1 MSYKCFV
8 AQITRVQEIPGAD
21 KIHCATVLGSK
32 VVVAKDWGVGYVGLF
47 FPVDTQLSEEFCKQN
62 NLYRDCTKNADT
74 TKKGFFDD
82 NRRVRAQPFMKVK
95 SEGFF
100 CGIDSLDYIGYEVG
114 GDFAFL
120 VGDSFDNYAGYEVC
134 KRYESEK
141 ASKIKREQKQKAPKA
156 KVAPTFHKHCDSE
169 QFKLFAHHIKKGS
182 LISIHAKVH
191 GTSARYAC
199 LPVTRETHYSKPV
212 SFLRKLVGMSRVK
225 VQTQYEHLVGTR
237 NVTLLEDQ
245 RYNAQGFHGSE
256 EYRYEILD
264 LLKPH
269 IEKGMTVYGEI
280 AGYANGKTIM
290 PKHSTETLKDKAFNK
305 KYGKEITYKYGCN
318 ETQYRFH
325 VYRIT
330 YQTVDGKE
338 IDFTPA
344 QLEEW
349 CLDRGI
355 NHHYNVVEPFIY
367 DGDVE
372 KLSALV
378 ESLTER
384 EDVLTE
390 DYIDPSHVSEGVI
403 VRVDC
408 ANMRPIFY
416 KNKSYAFRVMEGISR
431 EEVVDIE
438 EIS

>member
-8 AQITRVQEIPGAD
+8 AQIDRVQEIPGAD

-32 VVVAKDWGVGYVGLF
+32 VVVAKDCGVGYVGLF

-100 CGIDSLDYIGYEVG
+100 CSIDSLNYLGE
-114 GDFAFL
+114 FAGKL
-120 VGDSFDNYAGYEVC
+120 GESFDTYKDQKICN
-134 KRYESEK
+134 RYESEK
-141 ASKIKREQKQKAPKA
+141 ASKIKREQKQKTPKA

-191 GTSARYAC
+191 GTSARYAW
-199 LPVTRETHYSKPV
+199 LPVTRETYYSKPV
-212 SFLRKLVGMSRVK
+212 GFLRKLIGKSKSK
-225 VQTQYEHLVGTR
+225 VQTQYEYLVGTR

-269 IEKGMTVYGEI
+269 LEKGMCIYGEI
-280 AGYANGKTIM
+280 AGYANSKSIM

-355 NHHYNVVEPFIY
+355 LPHYNVVEPFIY

-390 DYIDPSHVSEGVI
+390 DYIDPSHISEGVI
-403 VRVDC
+403 VRIDC
-408 ANMRPIFY
+408 GNMRPIFY

>member
-8 AQITRVQEIPGAD
+8 AKIDRVQEIPGAD

-32 VVVAKDWGVGYVGLF
+32 VVVAKDWGVGHVGLF

-62 NLYRDCTKNADT
+62 NLFRDMTKNADT
-74 TKKGFFDD
+74 TKKGFFED
-82 NRRVRAQPFMKVK
+82 NRRVRAQPFLKVK

-100 CGIDSLDYIGYEVG
+100 CGIDSLSFVPDFKFVQGVG
-114 GDFAFL
+114 H
-120 VGDSFDNYAGYEVC
+120 SFDEINGVKIC
-134 KRYESEK
+134 NRYESEK

-199 LPVTRETHYSKPV
+199 LPVTREISYSKPV
-212 SFLRKLVGMSRVK
+212 RFLRKLVGLSTAK
-225 VQTQYEHLVGTR
+225 VQTQYEHIVGTR

-245 RYNAQGFHGSE
+245 RYNSFGFHGSE

-264 LLKPH
+264 MLKPH
-269 IEKGMTVYGEI
+269 LEKGMTVYGEI
-280 AGYANGKTIM
+280 AGYVNGKTIM
-290 PKHSTETLKDKAFNK
+290 PKHSTDTLKDKAFSK
-305 KYGKEITYKYGCN
+305 KYGKEMVYKYGCN
-318 ETQYRFH
+318 EHQYRFH

-349 CLDRGI
+349 CVDRGI
-355 NHHYNVVEPFIY
+355 LPHYNIVEPFIY
-367 DGDVE
+367 DGDVDALRE
-372 KLSALV
+372 LV

-390 DYIDPSHVSEGVI
+390 DYIDPSHISEGVI

-416 KNKSYAFRVMEGISR
+416 KNKSYAFKVLEGISK
-431 EEVVDIE
+431 ETSDEVDIE